1 MASCGYVRWE
11 EVWVSREKGRREVHY
26 VLRRRDGSSD
36 LALVG
41 KEKSLRH
48 MFYHYALPTQ
58 KKLLASM
65 GSSVS
70 FSKLKS
76 RKEVVD
82 WLDSLFSDSSAENSA
97 RAADAETLKDN
108 QLGKLGHGTKE
119 FLWLG
124 SPWTC
129 KKRRNHYQSFK
140 RNGFKISVYD
150 FVYVLA
156 EEGKRLVAYL
166 EDMYEDSRG
175 NRMVVVR
182 WFHKIDEV
190 GIDLPH
196 DFCERE
202 VFFSLYLQDLSI
214 ECIDGLASVV
224 TPQHYEK
231 LQSVARYTR
240 WEPFIC
246 RKQFDNDDV
255 KPFDVSQLKGY
266 WKQDIIRFMCAPSES
281 RSHGSS
287 GLSDNSQGNS
297 DPAAESRPKKRRRLT
312 KVGSKEVADLAAVKL
327 DLSNSKS
334 NTKIGTGKTSL
345 KNVSDDYL
353 VVGSQVEVLSQDS
366 GMRGCW
372 FRASIVKM
380 HKNKVKVQY
389 QDIQDAVDE
398 TKKLEEWVLAS
409 KISAHDDLRLRKY
422 GRNKIRPVPPP
433 HRFEKSTGVDVGSI
447 VDVWWHD
454 GWWEGIVVKIV
465 SEAKYRV
472 YFPGEKLVSMFDL
485 DNLRQ
490 SQEWIGNEWV
500 KMRGRPDLVDSV
512 LSTLKAK
519 QGPCKS
525 SELSTE
531 DVIQSKEADA
541 CLDSE
546 GDKSKKPE
554 LFPDLLKDGILSQ
567 LRWSSRKRRRSNGT
581 SLGSDKDRRKSPN
594 SVESDASDS
603 FVIPGFVNA
612 EHDDFTYGGDP
623 SVFNSSVVPSLTN
636 LVMCR

>member
-82 WLDSLFSDSSAENSA
+82 WLDSLFSESSAENSA
-97 RAADAETLKDN
+97 RAADAETLKVLIMIYEAAIGFWIIN
-108 QLGKLGHGTKE
+108 
-119 FLWLG
+119 WG
-124 SPWTC
+124 SWAM
-129 KKRRNHYQSFK
+129 
-140 RNGFKISVYD
+140 VYD

-231 LQSVARYTR
+231 LQSVARYTL

-312 KVGSKEVADLAAVKL
+312 KVGSKEVADLAAIKL

-546 GDKSKKPE
+546 GDKSKKPV
-554 LFPDLLKDGILSQ
+554 LFPDLLKDDILSQ

-594 SVESDASDS
+594 SLESDASDS
-603 FVIPGFVNA
+603 FVIPAFVNA

>member
-1 MASCGYVRWE
+1 
-11 EVWVSREKGRREVHY
+11 
-26 VLRRRDGSSD
+26 
-36 LALVG
+36 
-41 KEKSLRH
+41 
-48 MFYHYALPTQ
+48 
-58 KKLLASM
+58 
-65 GSSVS
+65 
-70 FSKLKS
+70 
-76 RKEVVD
+76 
-82 WLDSLFSDSSAENSA
+82 
-97 RAADAETLKDN
+97 
-108 QLGKLGHGTKE
+108 
-119 FLWLG
+119 
-124 SPWTC
+124 
-129 KKRRNHYQSFK
+129 
-140 RNGFKISVYD
+140 
-150 FVYVLA
+150 
-156 EEGKRLVAYL
+156 
-166 EDMYEDSRG
+166 
-175 NRMVVVR
+175 
-182 WFHKIDEV
+182 
-190 GIDLPH
+190 
-196 DFCERE
+196 
-202 VFFSLYLQDLSI
+202 
-214 ECIDGLASVV
+214 
-224 TPQHYEK
+224 
-231 LQSVARYTR
+231 
-240 WEPFIC
+240 
-246 RKQFDNDDV
+246 
-255 KPFDVSQLKGY
+255 
-266 WKQDIIRFMCAPSES
+266 
-281 RSHGSS
+281 
-287 GLSDNSQGNS
+287 
-297 DPAAESRPKKRRRLT
+297 
-312 KVGSKEVADLAAVKL
+312 
-327 DLSNSKS
+327 
-334 NTKIGTGKTSL
+334 
-345 KNVSDDYL
+345 
-353 VVGSQVEVLSQDS
+353 
-366 GMRGCW
+366 MRGCW

-519 QGPCKS
+519 QGPCNS

-541 CLDSE
+541 FLDSE

-554 LFPDLLKDGILSQ
+554 LFPDLLKDDILSQ

-603 FVIPGFVNA
+603 FVIPAFVNA